1 MTDAALH
8 VVTGAFG
15 YTGKYIAKE
24 LLRRGVRVRT
34 LTNSPHRENP
44 FGGAVEVDPLDFAD
58 RDALVES
65 LRGAA
70 ALHNTYWVRYDY
82 RSGTRDF
89 GYDLAVSNTRTLL
102 ECAGQARVERVVH
115 VSIANASE
123 DSDWGYFRGKAL
135 LEKDLKAS
143 GLSYA
148 IVRPTVIFGG
158 PDNVLINNIAWLL
171 RHLPLFGLFGR
182 GDYRLTPI
190 HVADLARICAN
201 AADGDTNLTLNAVG
215 PETLTYREMIHQMAR
230 AMGLRRLI
238 VPLPDFVSL
247 LAGRALGLILKD
259 IVITCHEISGL
270 RDELMYT
277 GTKALGTTSFTDWLQ
292 REAETLGRTYTNDLK
307 RRR

>member
-1 MTDAALH
+1 MTDAGLH

-15 YTGKYIAKE
+15 YTGKYIARE

-34 LTNSPHRENP
+34 LTNSLHRENP
-44 FGGAVEVDPLDFAD
+44 FGGAVEVRPLDFAD

-70 ALHNTYWVRYDY
+70 ALHNTYWVRYDH

-89 GYDLAVSNTRTLL
+89 GYDLAVRNTRTLF
-102 ECAGQARVERVVH
+102 ECAREAGVKRVVH
-115 VSIANASE
+115 VSVANASE

-135 LEKDLKAS
+135 LEKDLLAS
-143 GLSYA
+143 ELSYV

-158 PDNVLINNIAWLL
+158 PENVLINNIAWLL
-171 RHLPLFGLFGR
+171 RHLPVFGLFGR

-190 HVADLARICAN
+190 HVGDLGGICAD
-201 AADGDTNLTLNAVG
+201 AADGETNLTLNAVG
-215 PETLTYREMIHQMAR
+215 PETLTYRQMIHHMAR
-230 AMGLRRLI
+230 AMGLHRLI
-238 VPLPDFVSL
+238 VPLPDSVSL
-247 LAGRALGLILKD
+247 LAGRALGLFLND
-259 IVITCHEISGL
+259 IVLTRHEISGL

-277 GTKALGTTSFTDWLQ
+277 GTEPLGTTSFTDWLQ
-292 REAETLGRTYTNDLK
+292 SEAGTLGRTYTNDLK

>member
-15 YTGKYIAKE
+15 YTGKYIATE
-24 LLRRGVRVRT
+24 LLRRGIRVRT

-44 FGGAVEVDPLDFAD
+44 FGGAVEVHPLDFSD
-58 RDALVES
+58 RDGLVES

-70 ALHNTYWVRYDY
+70 ALHNTYWVRYDH

-89 GYDLAVSNTRTLL
+89 GYDLAVRNSRTLF
-102 ECAGQARVERVVH
+102 ECARQAGVGRVVH

-123 DSDWGYFRGKAL
+123 DSDRGYFRGKAL
-135 LEKDLKAS
+135 LEKNLKAS

-148 IVRPTVIFGG
+148 IVRPTVIFGS
-158 PDNVLINNIAWLL
+158 PENVLINNLAWLL
-171 RHLPLFGLFGR
+171 RHLPLFGLFGS

-190 HVADLARICAN
+190 HVADLAGICAN

-215 PETLTYREMIHQMAR
+215 PETFTYREMIHQMAR

-247 LAGRALGLILKD
+247 LAGRALGLFLKD
-259 IVITCHEISGL
+259 IVITRHEISGL
-270 RDELMYT
+270 RGELMYT
-277 GTKALGTTSFTDWLQ
+277 GTEPLGTTSFTDWLQ
-292 REAETLGRTYTNDLK
+292 SEAEILGRTYTNDLK